1 MYASALSVELVID
14 VSEGKCNELY
24 VSNILALLM
33 VVMIFITPHKWE
45 T

>member
-24 VSNILALLM
+24 VSNILELLM
-33 VVMIFITPHKWE
+33 VVMLSIAPHRWE